1 MGEGYLI
8 NESCLRKW
16 EGEGDKRGGGEARNG
31 GRKTSEEGFF
41 GTSHSAAA
49 FPRKM
54 EGSKSKKEQRYL
66 V

>member
-1 MGEGYLI
+1 M
-8 NESCLRKW
+8 NPVCESGRGR
-16 EGEGDKRGGGEARNG
+16 EIRGGGEARNG